1 MDQRIVMKISKSFLV
16 VLTFCLT
23 VVGATAAQSGSREQ
37 TLLNSYV
44 GNWRGESILVGS
56 DKPDPFRCRLSV
68 TEGKDAKINY
78 SGRCT
83 LITTTLSVNGTIAY
97 VEENRRY
104 EGAMSTNVGFTGL
117 AVGIQRG
124 DTISFNL
131 KEKKK
136 DRSGSD
142 VRIGARLVLEG
153 GTIVVY
159 FEVEFND
166 SGNVM
171 TADVPFAR

>member
-1 MDQRIVMKISKSFLV
+1 VIKISKILAAI
-16 VLTFCLT
+16 LTFCLSI
-23 VVGATAAQSGSREQ
+23 VGASAAQSGNKEQ
-37 TLLNSYV
+37 ALLSSYI
-44 GNWRGESILVGS
+44 GNWRGESVLVGS

-68 TEGKDAKINY
+68 TKGIQAKINY

-97 VEENRRY
+97 IDESRRY

-124 DTISFNL
+124 NTISFNL

-136 DRSGSD
+136 DRGGSD
-142 VRIGARLVLEG
+142 VRVGARLVLEG
-153 GTIVVY
+153 DSIIVY